1 MKSLFKIMRNYV
13 GTAVFITC
21 MVLVLNFMLLAGLT
35 LHYGTQSEA
44 KGKIS
49 QIAREIQNSGDGYV
63 LTDQGETLLNGYAWA
78 FLLDA
83 GGNVIWSYDTPEDF
97 PERYTAADVAAFSKW
112 YLDDYPV
119 QCWKQGE
126 KLLVVGEE
134 KDSVWKHQMEFGMP
148 FMKKIGSMFRTIL
161 LANGGLILL
170 FCFFFGLHFYRS
182 LRPLAAGI
190 EDLAKEE
197 SIHLQEKGMT

>member
-1 MKSLFKIMRNYV
+1 MRNYV

-83 GGNVIWSYDTPEDF
+83 GGNVIWSYD
-97 PERYTAADVAAFSKW
+97 
-112 YLDDYPV
+112 PV

-170 FCFFFGLHFYRS
+170 FCFFF
-182 LRPLAAGI
+182 LAREGNI
-190 EDLAKEE
+190 F
-197 SIHLQEKGMT
+197 

>member
-78 FLLDA
+78 FLLDD
-83 GGNVIWSYDTPEDF
+83 GGNVS
-97 PERYTAADVAAFSKW
+97 
-112 YLDDYPV
+112 
-119 QCWKQGE
+119 
-126 KLLVVGEE
+126 
-134 KDSVWKHQMEFGMP
+134 
-148 FMKKIGSMFRTIL
+148 
-161 LANGGLILL
+161 
-170 FCFFFGLHFYRS
+170 
-182 LRPLAAGI
+182 
-190 EDLAKEE
+190 
-197 SIHLQEKGMT
+197 

>member
-1 MKSLFKIMRNYV
+1 MRNYV

-148 FMKKIGSMFRTIL
+148 FMKKIGCGDRRSCKRREYSFAGKGHDGRTGRKVKSDIG
-161 LANGGLILL
+161 ASG
-170 FCFFFGLHFYRS
+170 
-182 LRPLAAGI
+182 AA
-190 EDLAKEE
+190 E
-197 SIHLQEKGMT
+197 SRDRGAGYSADKLDRWGVA

>member
-170 FCFFFGLHFYRS
+170 FCFFFVYFTYFF
-182 LRPLAAGI
+182 
-190 EDLAKEE
+190 D
-197 SIHLQEKGMT
+197 